1 MLLPLAEARLL
12 GLDLVGELLAQLLF
26 LLAELRVVE
35 LLDLGLAE
43 LASLHL
49 LLAIVLIMSLLSRR
63 DEIKHMSSNQQR
75 PEFAE
80 VAVILILNCR

>member
-43 LASLHL
+43 LARLHL
-49 LLAIVLIMSLLSRR
+49 LLAVVLVVVLLRR
-63 DEIKHMSSNQQR
+63 GDEVQHVGADQKLA
-75 PEFAE
+75 ELLE